1 MSKVELNKKIP
12 DVETHITGDKQVRL
26 SGYLGKPLVLYFYP
40 KASTPGCT
48 PGRPR
53 FQGGHCQVPPSVNRN
68 SGSLTRQ
75 AEGTGEFQGEAG
87 IPL

>member
-1 MSKVELNKKIP
+1 MSKVQLNKKIP

-48 PGRPR
+48 QEGLDFREAITR
-53 FQGGHCQVPPSVNRN
+53 FRRWFCSK
-68 SGSLTRQ
+68 
-75 AEGTGEFQGEAG
+75 
-87 IPL
+87 